1 MGMTP
6 GTRFGPYEIRAALEV
21 PGLGELYDAWDHDQ
35 QRDVTFSVLRVDF
48 AAAPDRLKRFEQESH
63 AAARLVHPSILT
75 VHDIG
80 TDAEAAYVV
89 SEPIAK
95 RTLGEL
101 VEVGPLPAATA
112 ARYAADLASGLAAAH
127 SKGVT
132 HRDLTPAHVL
142 VTAEGGAKIVGLG
155 LATATQK
162 ASPLAG
168 GALLGTLSY
177 MSPEQL
183 HGATV
188 DERSDMFTFGAILY
202 EMLTGAR
209 AFGGG
214 TLDTMSAVMESQPA
228 ALLAPEIPGVL
239 SGIVGRCLTR
249 DPDSRMEAEEVIK
262 ALQDLEAQPPPAA
275 EVPETAVPVT
285 RRRFGRAAAIGGAIG
300 LAAVVGVWVFSAWGT
315 REASSP
321 MTPSSTTPPSATTSE
336 VAPSPAAAQTVD
348 ASSGAASSIPVSPG
362 PASTAAEA
370 AAPITGPRL
379 VWFDRS
385 GVESSRVGAPGDYGD
400 VSLSPDGTRV
410 AVSLRAPGSETADIW
425 VIDAVS
431 GVGTRITS
439 DPADDIAPVWSAD
452 GRRMVF
458 ASSRGGTYDIYER
471 AGDGGGSDTA
481 VVEAVGDQTASDWS
495 SERRYLIYHTDEP
508 EVVAGGNL
516 DLWARRR
523 PGGRP
528 FAYLRTVHAA
538 SHATFS
544 PDGSHVAYSSVE
556 GGREDVYLAAFPRYD
571 GRRRVSVSGGSW
583 PRWSRDGGEVFYLD
597 PDNQLMAASVDQGSP
612 DLGVSAPRALFQ
624 LQSRPDRGYP
634 YDVSVD
640 GQRVLVSVVSDASG
654 EAVGGTPR

>member
-6 GTRFGPYEIRAALEV
+6 GTRIGPYEMRAERVV
-21 PGLGELYDAWDHDQ
+21 PGLGELYDARDHDQ

-48 AAAPDRLKRFEQESH
+48 AAAPDRLKRFERESH
-63 AAARLVHPSILT
+63 AAAQLVHSNILT

-95 RTLGEL
+95 RTLREL

-132 HRDLTPAHVL
+132 HRDLTPAHIL
-142 VTAEGGAKIVGLG
+142 VTADGGAKIVGLG

-202 EMLTGAR
+202 EMLSGAR

-228 ALLAPEIPGVL
+228 ALLAPEIPVVL
-239 SGIVGRCLTR
+239 TGIVGRCLTR
-249 DPDSRMEAEEVIK
+249 DPDSRMSAEEVIK
-262 ALQDLEAQPPPAA
+262 ALQDLEARPPPAA
-275 EVPETAVPVT
+275 EVPEPAVPVT
-285 RRRFGRAAAIGGAIG
+285 RRRFGRAAAIWGAIG
-300 LAAVVGVWVFSAWGT
+300 LAAVVGVWVLSAWGT

-321 MTPSSTTPPSATTSE
+321 ITAPSTTPSATPPSATTSE
-336 VAPSPAAAQTVD
+336 VAPSPAATQTVD
-348 ASSGAASSIPVSPG
+348 ASSGAASSIPVSPS
-362 PASTAAEA
+362 PASTPAEA

-379 VWFDRS
+379 AWFDRS
-385 GVESSRVGAPGDYGD
+385 GVESGRVGAPGDYGD

-425 VIDAVS
+425 VLDAVS

-439 DPADDIAPVWSAD
+439 DPADDIGPVWSAD
-452 GRRMVF
+452 GQRVVF
-458 ASSRGGTYDIYER
+458 ASSRNGSYDIYER
-471 AGDGGGSDTA
+471 LGDESGTDTT
-481 VVEAVGDQTASDWS
+481 VVEAAGDQTASDWS
-495 SERRYLIYHTDEP
+495 SDGRYLVYHTDEP
-508 EVVAGGNL
+508 DAVAGGNL
-516 DLWARRR
+516 DLWARRL

-538 SHATFS
+538 SHATLS
-544 PDGSHVAYSSVE
+544 PDGSRVAYSSVE
-556 GGREDVYLAAFPRYD
+556 GGLEDVYVADFPRYD

-612 DLGVSAPRALFQ
+612 DASVAAPRALFQ

-634 YDVSVD
+634 YDVSAD
-640 GQRVLVSVVSDASG
+640 GQRVLVSLVSDA
-654 EAVGGTPR
+654 AD